1 MLVPFSINWVKNYI
15 FKSLLELGIIHAGDL
30 QCWPNEQEQCRKTA
44 SLRLISPE
52 FSVNDE
58 DTKSKIKK
66 RSNPY
71 YEWAGKSCV
80 LAEHRDLLG
89 NMRNGLVWVITSA
102 KLWCQNSLQFNGD
115 LSRNCY
121 LWFPNKIWGMLQSQM
136 IRKAILNEMTQW
148 QCQSTN
154 KFVNNLR
161 LNSQFLHFKAGPP
174 GICRG
179 KHWLATWN

>member
-1 MLVPFSINWVKNYI
+1 MQ
-15 FKSLLELGIIHAGDL
+15 GICNAD
-30 QCWPNEQEQCRKTA
+30 QMEQEQCRKAT

-71 YEWAGKSCV
+71 CEWAGMICI
-80 LAEHRDLLG
+80 LAKLRDLLG
-89 NMRNGLVWVITSA
+89 NVRNASVWVITSVR
-102 KLWCQNSLQFNGD
+102 LWSQNSPQFNGD

-121 LWFPNKIWGMLQSQM
+121 LWFPNEICGMLQSQM
-136 IRKAILNEMTQW
+136 IRKAILDEMTQW
-148 QCQSTN
+148 QCQSIN

-161 LNSQFLHFKAGPP
+161 LNSQFCHFKAGPP

-179 KHWLATWN
+179 KAWLATWN